1 MNISKINNG
10 YVALI
15 SVLIIGSVGTA
26 IAVSLILLGLGSS
39 RTSFSLEQ
47 SNQTK
52 ALVNACVE
60 EALQKIKDSTPF
72 SGTGNL
78 SLGQGSCTYTVTK
91 LSGQNREIISSG
103 AVGTIVR
110 KAKITIDKI
119 NPDINIISWQEVED
133 F

>member
-1 MNISKINNG
+1 MNISKTNNG

-39 RTSFSLEQ
+39 KTSFSLEQ

-52 ALVNACVE
+52 ALVNACAE

-103 AVGTIVR
+103 TVGTIVR
-110 KAKITIDKI
+110 KVKITIDKI
-119 NPDINIISWQEVED
+119 NPDINIISWQEVAD